1 VPRADLPSSVLW
13 HNRQTESRLVLRHK
27 PRNHRSDFAAQI
39 TKLKLPVLRSKPVNC
54 HGDFDIQIT
63 KSENLTILVLR
74 LNQETRAPRFYVH
87 VIDHTRCYPTSR
99 SSDHRVPDLC
109 LIIINPLHQVSY
121 SCHDPHHCL
130 PCRTYNLHTM
140 RPASTILH
148 MNKGTSVEP
157 RKCLGFKFKPL
168 TCQ

>member
-1 VPRADLPSSVLW
+1 MSCALSVVTTPPVLRSDWETLARLASRWSVRVPRADLPSSVLW

-27 PRNHRSDFAAQI
+27 PRNHRSDFEAQI

-74 LNQETRAPRFYVH
+74 LNQETRAPRFHVH

-109 LIIINPLHQVSY
+109 LTIINPLH
-121 SCHDPHHCL
+121 
-130 PCRTYNLHTM
+130 
-140 RPASTILH
+140 
-148 MNKGTSVEP
+148 
-157 RKCLGFKFKPL
+157 
-168 TCQ
+168 